1 MVSNLGWTEEKAK
14 RVEANYHKL
23 YAVSTEWVKTKI
35 AEAALVG
42 YAVSAFGL
50 RVRTPLLAQTFLG
63 TSSTPKEAEAEG
75 RTLGN
80 AISGQSY
87 GLLNSRAMNVFMEK
101 VRQSKYA
108 ADILPMAQIHDAGY
122 YLIRDDAEVMAYAN
136 QGITEAM
143 AWQDLPEI
151 QHDQVKLFANLD
163 IFWPDWAHPI
173 TLPDTATAQEITSI
187 CAEAKHKYLKEPK

>member
-75 RTLGN
+75 RDRK
-80 AISGQSY
+80 S
-87 GLLNSRAMNVFMEK
+87 V
-101 VRQSKYA
+101 V
-108 ADILPMAQIHDAGY
+108 
-122 YLIRDDAEVMAYAN
+122 
-136 QGITEAM
+136 
-143 AWQDLPEI
+143 
-151 QHDQVKLFANLD
+151 
-163 IFWPDWAHPI
+163 
-173 TLPDTATAQEITSI
+173 
-187 CAEAKHKYLKEPK
+187 